1 MCSLPL
7 CLKQENVLGKLS
19 PDHVK
24 RLFAEKNIMD
34 CILCSVKFMYWYYN
48 SVIFGKKEAIGSCR
62 FHNISVL
69 TGETMTLIF
78 PSPVAS
84 ETNKKVSFINQYA
97 ITDSPTLKPK
107 YKLTILYLE
116 KTNYFIFKPESIW
129 LVAMFAIIS
138 SK

>member
-1 MCSLPL
+1 
-7 CLKQENVLGKLS
+7 
-19 PDHVK
+19 
-24 RLFAEKNIMD
+24 
-34 CILCSVKFMYWYYN
+34 MYWYYN

-97 ITDSPTLKPK
+97 ITDSPT
-107 YKLTILYLE
+107 
-116 KTNYFIFKPESIW
+116 
-129 LVAMFAIIS
+129 
-138 SK
+138 